1 MPLGG
6 RGRDKL
12 TSSSDA
18 VGAVAVAALRAGP
31 DDRAV
36 DVLGL
41 VGVDVAGAAAAV
53 GDFGS
58 GHVCEGGRLIRGEIG
73 SWGRT
78 SWVVWKLL
86 LEEKENRPAPG
97 GSACGRGLGRHM
109 YLSRKTAAESWGGT
123 R

>member
-1 MPLGG
+1 VECRWAGEAETIQ
-6 RGRDKL
+6 L

-41 VGVDVAGAAAAV
+41 VGVDVASAAAAV

-58 GHVCEGGRLIRGEIG
+58 GHVCEGGRF
-73 SWGRT
+73 SWYG
-78 SWVVWKLL
+78 
-86 LEEKENRPAPG
+86 
-97 GSACGRGLGRHM
+97 
-109 YLSRKTAAESWGGT
+109 
-123 R
+123 